1 MGTDGRTKKPRLPAR
16 SASPSPLL
24 RIRIYVA
31 GRAPNSLTAI
41 ANLKAFLS
49 ASPEF
54 AADVEVVDVLKD
66 PLRGLE
72 DGVLVTPTTVRL
84 APLPECRIIG
94 SLRDQDALRLA
105 FDPPASDQ

>member
-1 MGTDGRTKKPRLPAR
+1 MRCPYAERAEPSAPSLPADVD
-16 SASPSPLL
+16 SELAKP
-24 RIRIYVA
+24 
-31 GRAPNSLTAI
+31 RAPNSLTAI

-54 AADVEVVDVLKD
+54 AADVEVVEALKD

-94 SLRDQDALRLA
+94 SLRDQSALRLV
-105 FDPPASDQ
+105 FDPPASER